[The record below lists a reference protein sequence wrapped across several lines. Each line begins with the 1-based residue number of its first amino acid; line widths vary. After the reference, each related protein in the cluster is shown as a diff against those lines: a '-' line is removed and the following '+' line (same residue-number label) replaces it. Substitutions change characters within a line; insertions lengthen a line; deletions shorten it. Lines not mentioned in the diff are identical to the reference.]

1 MTNKGKFMLCIV
13 GITLVTIL
21 VPEIV
26 TRYMHIGQESV
37 LLTTDYYV
45 TYFSYVIS
53 AQLGLFYL
61 VFLSYVVFIKKDK

>member
-1 MTNKGKFMLCIV
+1 MV

-53 AQLGLFYL
+53 AQLGLIYL
-61 VFLSYVVFIKKDK
+61 VFISYVVYIKK